1 MPDNIQDVS
10 FEQSMTP
17 PPASQAEIK
26 TFVPN
31 ESNDI
36 DNALAQLININE
48 KNVYHEPT
56 CIICSDAHREELE
69 KKWAET
75 TNSEEVK
82 KLFLTRSNFPIS
94 KDVVDNH
101 MRFHYERGI
110 KELQKIEYANRIK
123 RLSNVQLTTLDRIH
137 LGLSTITERL
147 AGINSITPN
156 NDMSAAEVEQ
166 IKSSET
172 ARLMSSFNN
181 LLKLQAAIMGEMKDS
196 GELIIIPM
204 KAFIDVFN
212 KAIIEAKTQAERTAI
227 KKVLDDLGN
236 LNRKTQ

>member
-1 MPDNIQDVS
+1 MPDNITDVP

-17 PPASQAEIK
+17 PPESQAEID
-26 TFVPN
+26 TFAPSG
-31 ESNDI
+31 SNDI

-56 CIICSDAHREELE
+56 CIICSDAHREDLE

-75 TNSEEVK
+75 TNHEEVK
-82 KLFLTRSNFPIS
+82 KLFLTKSTFPIS
-94 KDVVDNH
+94 KDIIDNH

-147 AGINSITPN
+147 SGINSITPN
-156 NDMSAAEVEQ
+156 NDVSAVEVEQ

-204 KAFIDVFN
+204 KSFIEVFN
-212 KAIIEAKTQAERTAI
+212 KAIVESKTQAERIAI